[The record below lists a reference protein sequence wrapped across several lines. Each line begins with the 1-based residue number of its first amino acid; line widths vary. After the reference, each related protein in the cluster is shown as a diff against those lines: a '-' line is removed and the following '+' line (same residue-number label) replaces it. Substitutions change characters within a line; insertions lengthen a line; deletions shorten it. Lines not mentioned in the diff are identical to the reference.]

1 MKYFSH
7 YRAYVPTL
15 LTLLHLINGVVLLH
29 TVQTIGT
36 QYIVIQLLFSIVLD
50 GLDGYLAKRWGVTSE
65 LGAMLDSLADFL
77 TFIIVPVTLMGL
89 PVGIV
94 FAGAGAW
101 RLAYFHILG
110 PKSYFVGLPTTIAGP
125 LALVVLILS
134 PHHIVSTIFVAL
146 LGLAMVLPVKIPRVL
161 R

>member
-50 GLDGYLAKRWGVTSE
+50 GLDGYLAKRWGVMATGIFSHFRSKVIFCRITYDDRWSTGVSRIDPLTTSY
-65 LGAMLDSLADFL
+65 S
-77 TFIIVPVTLMGL
+77 
-89 PVGIV
+89 
-94 FAGAGAW
+94 
-101 RLAYFHILG
+101 
-110 PKSYFVGLPTTIAGP
+110 
-125 LALVVLILS
+125 
-134 PHHIVSTIFVAL
+134 
-146 LGLAMVLPVKIPRVL
+146 
-161 R
+161 